1 MRTNIVL
8 DDDLIKEAARLSGIR
23 TKKDLVHEALRVF
36 IAAKRRKSLL
46 DLAGKIEFAP
56 GYDYKAL
63 RQDRAPAAIQDS
75 VHEPR
80 PATRRRRRARP
91 DDAASGTS
99 AAPDATKTP
108 KIPKTPETPESDRGG
123 SDS

>member
-8 DDDLIKEAARLSGIR
+8 DDDLVEEAARLSGIR

-36 IAAKRRKSLL
+36 IAAKKRKSLL

-63 RQDRAPAAIQDS
+63 RHARATAATQDS

-80 PATRRRRRARP
+80 SATRGRRRAGP
-91 DDAASGTS
+91 EDPALEAPEAPEDDAG
-99 AAPDATKTP
+99 
-108 KIPKTPETPESDRGG
+108 ESD
-123 SDS
+123 S

>member
-8 DDDLIKEAARLSGIR
+8 ADDLIEEAARLSGIR

-36 IAAKRRKSLL
+36 IATRKRKSLL

-63 RQDRAPAAIQDS
+63 RPAGASAALQDS

-91 DDAASGTS
+91 DDLSSGTPE
-99 AAPDATKTP
+99 A
-108 KIPKTPETPESDRGG
+108 PETPEPPETPG
-123 SDS
+123 SDGGGAD

>member
-8 DDDLIKEAARLSGIR
+8 DDDLIEEAARLSGIR

-75 VHEPR
+75 VHEPH
-80 PATRRRRRARP
+80 PATRRQRRARP
-91 DDAASGTS
+91 DHPAPGTS
-99 AAPDATKTP
+99 AAPDA
-108 KIPKTPETPESDRGG
+108 PETPETSETPESNGGG

>member
-8 DDDLIKEAARLSGIR
+8 DDDLIEEAARLSGIR

-36 IAAKRRKSLL
+36 IAAKKRKSLL

-63 RQDRAPAAIQDS
+63 RQDRTATAIQDS
-75 VHEPR
+75 VHEPGPSIR
-80 PATRRRRRARP
+80 SGRHAGP
-91 DDAASGTS
+91 DDPE
-99 AAPDATKTP
+99 APDA
-108 KIPKTPETPESDRGG
+108 PEASEDTRGG

>member
-8 DDDLIKEAARLSGIR
+8 DDDLIEEAARLSGIR

-36 IAAKRRKSLL
+36 IATKKRKSLL
-46 DLAGKIEFAP
+46 DLAGKIELAP

-63 RQDRAPAAIQDS
+63 RRDRTAVAIQDS
-75 VHEPR
+75 VHESR
-80 PATRRRRRARP
+80 PSTRSRRRTGLEDPDPEARK
-91 DDAASGTS
+91 
-99 AAPDATKTP
+99 APGD
-108 KIPKTPETPESDRGG
+108 PEVTGGG

>member
-8 DDDLIKEAARLSGIR
+8 DDDLIEEAARLSGIR

-36 IAAKRRKSLL
+36 IAAKKRKSLL

-63 RQDRAPAAIQDS
+63 RQDRAPATMQDS

-80 PATRRRRRARP
+80 PSTHGQRP
-91 DDAASGTS
+91 TSLDD
-99 AAPDATKTP
+99 PDVDPGA
-108 KIPKTPETPESDRGG
+108 PESSGDPG
-123 SDS
+123 DSRAGHS